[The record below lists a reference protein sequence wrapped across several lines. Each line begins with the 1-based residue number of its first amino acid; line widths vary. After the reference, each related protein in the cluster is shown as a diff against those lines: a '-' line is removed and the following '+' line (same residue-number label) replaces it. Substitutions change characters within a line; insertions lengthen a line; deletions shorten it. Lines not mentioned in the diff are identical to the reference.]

1 MKQVKV
7 INYKDF
13 FSNQELEE
21 VLGELLNTGWEIHAC
36 TSTYIL
42 LVLENKPEPT
52 TFKERLQVEE
62 RELNIKL
69 TKLTRFLE
77 NTFRT
82 EDTKLDPTQLELM
95 VAQQQHMEQYLTILH
110 ERMKLLGIPT
120 V

>member
-13 FSNQELEE
+13 FSSQELEE

-52 TFKERLQVEE
+52 TFKER
-62 RELNIKL
+62 ELNIRL
-69 TKLTRFLE
+69 TKLTQFLDK
-77 NTFRT
+77 TYLT
-82 EDTKLDPTQLELM
+82 KDTKLDPKQLELM
-95 VAQQQHMEQYLTILH
+95 VAQQQHMEHYLQILR
-110 ERMKLLGIPT
+110 ERMKLLHVPT

>member
-7 INYKDF
+7 ISISSSPNYEQA
-13 FSNQELEE
+13 NHIQ
-21 VLGELLNTGWEIHAC
+21 ELLNTGWEIQAC

-52 TFKERLQVEE
+52 TFQERLQIEE

-69 TKLTRFLE
+69 TKLTQFLDK
-77 NTFRT
+77 TFLT
-82 EDTKLDPTQLELM
+82 EDTKVDPEQLELM
-95 VAQQQHMEQYLTILH
+95 VAQQQHMEHYLTILH